1 MSYIN
6 RGNPNP
12 KNPNAE
18 RWPPEAV
25 NVLRAMWA
33 DGKSCSQIAAA
44 LNGGYTRNA
53 VIGKVHRLGLSRRAG
68 DVVRK
73 ALTPGRIAK
82 ITPPKPRRE
91 LKPKAPLKPVLIV
104 GNNAI
109 FDQPE
114 ARAPKEISRARAW
127 DALDGSTPRPW
138 ETRKPGE
145 CCWPIGAG
153 LSCCEPKADHRYC
166 ADHVQM
172 SRRAVVGKRP
182 PTANELARS
191 LRRYVA

>member
-1 MSYIN
+1 MSYVN

-12 KNPNAE
+12 RNPNAE

-25 NVLRAMWA
+25 NVLREMWA

-44 LNGGYTRNA
+44 LKGGYTRNA
-53 VIGKVHRLGLSRRAG
+53 VIGKVHRLGLSGRANPAKPQ
-68 DVVRK
+68 RI
-73 ALTPGRIAK
+73 GR

-91 LKPKAPLKPVLIV
+91 PKPKPVRKPVLVV
-104 GNNAI
+104 GNNTVM
-109 FDQPE
+109 DQPE
-114 ARAPKEISRARAW
+114 AMPPKEISRAMAW

-138 ETRKPGE
+138 ETRKVGE
-145 CCWPIGAG
+145 CCWPIGDG

-166 ADHVQM
+166 AAHAQM